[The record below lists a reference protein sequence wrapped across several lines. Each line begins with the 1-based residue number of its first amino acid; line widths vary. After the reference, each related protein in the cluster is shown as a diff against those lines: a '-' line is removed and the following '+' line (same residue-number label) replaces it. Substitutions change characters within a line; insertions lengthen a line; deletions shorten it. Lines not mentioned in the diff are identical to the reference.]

1 MTNLIKHMPANTAA
15 GFYRAEQ
22 RAEYI
27 TSYEIH
33 HRMDFNKTH
42 ERKFAT
48 LKLGV
53 QIAEILRPLL
63 DFGPYTEGRYEQMTQ
78 RLISIVSFAASFATL
93 IRKNGNTVLYQFM
106 RH

>member
-33 HRMDFNKTH
+33 HRMDFNETH

-48 LKLGV
+48 LKLVV

-63 DFGPYTEGRYEQMTQ
+63 DFGPYTEAKVDFNRVVCCRFRNAYKEEWQHSA
-78 RLISIVSFAASFATL
+78 LPV
-93 IRKNGNTVLYQFM
+93 RKYLQGSSD
-106 RH
+106 